1 MNESL
6 PKYKSS
12 GISQHSIKIEEIL
25 LQFENNN
32 LFKYN
37 QEMKDLFW
45 EILVID
51 FIINNNDRN
60 KNNWGLLYNKENKSY
75 KPAPIYDNGSS
86 FVSKHTD
93 EKLLGI
99 MSTESKM
106 INSVLNGMCYY
117 TIDYVVMNFKKF
129 FETLHTKNL
138 DEELNNAIDR
148 VKSKIVNSWSS
159 IIEFINDIPNDE
171 HGIKIISNVQKK
183 FFIESMRIRI
193 NYIFN
198 LNW

>member
-1 MNESL
+1 M
-6 PKYKSS
+6 
-12 GISQHSIKIEEIL
+12 
-25 LQFENNN
+25 
-32 LFKYN
+32 
-37 QEMKDLFW
+37 
-45 EILVID
+45 LVID

-75 KPAPIYDNGSS
+75 KSTPIYDSGLS

-99 MSTESKM
+99 MSTKLKM
-106 INSVLNGMCYY
+106 DNSVLNGMCYY
-117 TIDYVVMNFKKF
+117 TIDNVVMNFKKF

-159 IIEFINDIPNDE
+159 IIEFINNIPNDE
-171 HGIKIISNVQKK
+171 CRIKIISNVQKK
-183 FFIESMRIRI
+183 FFIEYMRIRI

-198 LNW
+198 FNL